1 MNHTAEYLG
10 KMATAVQSYKE
21 KYNITFTGATT
32 LRGSYIMEF
41 VYHLII
47 PRLTLTHPKWRAD
60 VLPSGSS
67 VESLSDEDFDYM
79 LCVRS
84 LRMSPSDNR
93 YRCME
98 APHTTATGFVCYR
111 LDEQL
116 DTDLINL
123 WKDCCLEFEG
133 DLYLSSQKV
142 KKEFLNELFNMASDM
157 GISKTSFKHLT
168 NSADTAAVLMKLLVK
183 NFLCPPKI
191 LTSYHLKTI
200 FFNINESLDPMFWVS
215 DLSQPTLLGT
225 PSRYLKAMM
234 FLNILL
240 ENTVKCLRQCEVRH
254 FFIRDFNLL
263 QSISQK
269 NLRDLLERTIG
280 VASDPLR
287 YLQQLEKVAPKRV
300 KSSSTLDWGEA
311 EMGLKCFVL
320 PSFYKPRM
328 RSTPS
333 GQKICFIDSRKKV
346 KAQKKTPGEED
357 DEEGLSYFIL
367 R

>member
-21 KYNITFTGATT
+21 KYNITFTGETT

-47 PRLTLTHPKWRAD
+47 PRLTLAHPKWRAD

-93 YRCME
+93 YRCLE

-123 WKDCCLEFEG
+123 WKDCCVEFQG

-142 KKEFLNELFNMASDM
+142 KKEFLNELFNMASDLDNVGYLKNIEDNGAAVTLHFAGLRGENPTDTRNAFTIDLVLATPADGWPTDIVLERDLSHLDTERNCFHRKLYTIYTQENTKQNCFHLIPKCSDPSSENMVSSQLEWRLSFSRAEGALKNINDADYFNDM

-215 DLSQPTLLGT
+215 DLSQSIFLGT
-225 PSRYLKAMM
+225 PSRYL
-234 FLNILL
+234 
-240 ENTVKCLRQCEVRH
+240 
-254 FFIRDFNLL
+254 
-263 QSISQK
+263 
-269 NLRDLLERTIG
+269 
-280 VASDPLR
+280 
-287 YLQQLEKVAPKRV
+287 
-300 KSSSTLDWGEA
+300 
-311 EMGLKCFVL
+311 
-320 PSFYKPRM
+320 
-328 RSTPS
+328 
-333 GQKICFIDSRKKV
+333 
-346 KAQKKTPGEED
+346 
-357 DEEGLSYFIL
+357 
-367 R
+367 